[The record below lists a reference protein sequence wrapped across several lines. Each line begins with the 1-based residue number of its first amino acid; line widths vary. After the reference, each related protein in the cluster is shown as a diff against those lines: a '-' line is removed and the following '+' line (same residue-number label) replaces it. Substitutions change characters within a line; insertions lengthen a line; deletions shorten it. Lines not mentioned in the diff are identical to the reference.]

1 MKTFYCNTITRE
13 SGEAN
18 ESKIKNLEEQH
29 KKINKFKYS
38 LCSCNV
44 RLKCNNKVDNDHI
57 KTVRKIWLRGG
68 GRF

>member
-18 ESKIKNLEEQH
+18 EPKIKKNLEEQRQ
-29 KKINKFKYS
+29 KIYKLKYS

-44 RLKCNNKVDNDHI
+44 RLNKVDNDHI